1 MIFKKIDEETVC
13 CIVSESDMNDH
24 GLEVED
30 FLQNKEK
37 VQNFLHTIVE
47 RAEEEVGYEMKR
59 GVISMQVAMLPEHNL
74 AITFSEKENLGIR
87 DMIEQM
93 RKAMT
98 SLDEDGAESSEILQQ
113 LETQTNQVKEFLEKE
128 IENPESEE
136 KPKVKKNAKRR
147 RVGIFTFD
155 SMREVISCCKSLG
168 EELTCRSELYHDQ
181 DCYEV
186 ILDSYGTDDRDYLKI
201 CGCMIEFGRFHSN
214 KRERV
219 ASIREHASCV
229 IERNALEVLRQL

>member
-98 SLDEDGAESSEILQQ
+98 SLDEDGTSNNDFLQQ
-113 LETQTNQVKEFLEKE
+113 LEEQVGHVKEFLEKDE
-128 IENPESEE
+128 ENSKQE
-136 KPKVKKNAKRR
+136 KEPKEKKNTKQR
-147 RVGIFTFD
+147 RVGIFEFD

-168 EELTCRSELYHDQ
+168 NNLTCRSALYHDKNR
-181 DCYEV
+181 YELV
-186 ILDSYGTDDRDYLKI
+186 LDSYGTNDSDYLKI
-201 CGCMIEFGRFHSN
+201 CGGMIEFGRFHSN
-214 KRERV
+214 KRERA
-219 ASIREHASCV
+219 ASLKEHAICV
-229 IERNALEVLRQL
+229 MERNALDVLRQL